1 MGGGKAVWPCRTVTP
16 AASTAFLVHSL
27 LTLPNLLVVFCC
39 FAQSKRW
46 AAPTGFHKLE
56 KIRQYRQACEQG
68 KLGELDTPVPF
79 FNWFHDEELIN
90 TQAKRVPMKQVRVV
104 VVLCLWS
111 LVVRIH
117 QRSASS
123 SGRFRGVVESIAALG
138 PGQHVG
144 PVACAR
150 LPPLPARRPVP
161 RCAVRPLPLPCDEPP
176 HH

>member
-27 LTLPNLLVVFCC
+27 LTLPNPLVVLCC
-39 FAQSKRW
+39 SAQSKRW

-56 KIRQYRQACEQG
+56 KIRHYRQACEQG
-68 KLGELDTPVPF
+68 KLGELDPPAPF

-90 TQAKRVPMKQVRVV
+90 AHAKRVPMKQVRVV
-104 VVLCLWS
+104 GRVVS
-111 LVVRIH
+111 LVVH
-117 QRSASS
+117 QPSASS

-161 RCAVRPLPLPCDEPP
+161 RYASRPLPLPCDELP